1 MNMKIMNIK
10 IKNIKI
16 NIICVFL
23 ILLFISINFSVYTLI
38 ILSCILIHEAGH
50 IIFIKTRGVKI
61 LSIDVTPVGVNII
74 TSGLASYKTDIMIA
88 LSGPAVNILVAL
100 LLLPFLRL
108 AGGGSTT
115 LLLSFLTNLIFALVN
130 LFPVAGLDGGRAM
143 ASILKMY
150 LPENRAR
157 TVFSTLS
164 AVFLVILS
172 LCALIILT
180 LTRYNFSLVLLCAYL
195 FYTIYFRPMSFR

>member
-1 MNMKIMNIK
+1 MNIK
-10 IKNIKI
+10 IKNINI

-23 ILLFISINFSVYTLI
+23 ILLFLSINFSVYTLI

-50 IIFIKTRGVKI
+50 IIFIKSRGVTI

-88 LSGPAVNILVAL
+88 LFGPAFNIFAAL
-100 LLLPFLRL
+100 LILPFLRL
-108 AGGGSTT
+108 ASGGSTT
-115 LLLSFLTNLIFALVN
+115 LLLGFLTNLIFAAIN

-150 LPENRAR
+150 LSEERAR
-157 TVFSTLS
+157 KIFTTLS
-164 AVFLVILS
+164 AIFLVVLS
-172 LCALIILT
+172 VCALIILT
-180 LTRYNFSLVLLCAYL
+180 LTRYNFSLVLLCGYL